1 MRKIFASVVI
11 EVWRKLPVGQRQTI
25 IHGVNIWK
33 ILLKER
39 YKKNIMVF
47 RSEVLITSES
57 LTQDFGFTEVLET
70 QAHSRL
76 CNCFASASVGP
87 KDKSRFGCY

>member
-1 MRKIFASVVI
+1 LF
-11 EVWRKLPVGQRQTI
+11 
-25 IHGVNIWK
+25 
-33 ILLKER
+33 LL
-39 YKKNIMVF
+39 
-47 RSEVLITSES
+47 RSEVLITSE
-57 LTQDFGFTEVLET
+57 VLEK